1 MSTVYTTITPDESL
15 SAEKQQAE
23 LGEVQRKYYE
33 THARCERLLVE
44 TEQKHNETYTRY
56 DELLSTTE
64 QKHNEDHARYD
75 QLLGETEQK
84 HNEINK
90 LHNEL
95 LGNPNEENGESIS
108 KNINDLLD
116 TIKVAKDNADEQIA
130 AIKKQSEKGKE
141 ITDNLHRQIKSLL
154 PGATSAGLAKSYKEN
169 KLEIWERRFLWAGFV
184 ASLIILIGIYFEL
197 LSSNVTDI
205 NTILTRIAVG
215 FPLIWVAWYCQ
226 RTLSERQK
234 IKEEYKHKQKMMLL
248 YEGFMKQIQALGEDD
263 KALQKKMVGIM
274 LDAIKKNPAE
284 FIGTPDT
291 IIDSRAKAIAN
302 KIPISS
308 SPNKKD
314 TI

>member
-1 MSTVYTTITPDESL
+1 M
-15 SAEKQQAE
+15 
-23 LGEVQRKYYE
+23 
-33 THARCERLLVE
+33 
-44 TEQKHNETYTRY
+44 
-56 DELLSTTE
+56 
-64 QKHNEDHARYD
+64 
-75 QLLGETEQK
+75 
-84 HNEINK
+84 
-90 LHNEL
+90 
-95 LGNPNEENGESIS
+95 
-108 KNINDLLD
+108 
-116 TIKVAKDNADEQIA
+116 
-130 AIKKQSEKGKE
+130 
-141 ITDNLHRQIKSLL
+141 
-154 PGATSAGLAKSYKEN
+154 
-169 KLEIWERRFLWAGFV
+169 
-184 ASLIILIGIYFEL
+184 IILIGIYFEL